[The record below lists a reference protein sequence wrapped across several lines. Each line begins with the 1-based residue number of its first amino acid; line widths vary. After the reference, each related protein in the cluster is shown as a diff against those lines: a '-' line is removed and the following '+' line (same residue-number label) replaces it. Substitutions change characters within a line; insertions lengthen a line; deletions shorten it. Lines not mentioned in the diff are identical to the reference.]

1 MITSFVYKYTQI
13 FVSIQILLIF
23 NLIGLH
29 MLLVFVWIFVDFY
42 FVELISDV
50 GRRRNSIIFYWLWY
64 LSVSQ
69 KAHCKEETKSC
80 LTLHFRGPIF
90 SENVKFGFGVR
101 FWVVLFPLWTR
112 APEGCDSMS
121 KGSNFCTNFKPRR
134 RIFWPGPAIR
144 RVRKK
149 ARHVGTCQAENEA
162 LCLISSQRSCRWS
175 AACPG
180 IRRLASSGRLPSGR
194 PPAAST
200 PRRLRSGPSRRRHPP
215 A

>member
-29 MLLVFVWIFVDFY
+29 MLLILVFVWIFVDFY

-101 FWVVLFPLWTR
+101 FWVVLFPLWTG

-121 KGSNFCTNFKPRR
+121 KGSNFCTNFKPRGG
-134 RIFWPGPAIR
+134 FF
-144 RVRKK
+144 
-149 ARHVGTCQAENEA
+149 
-162 LCLISSQRSCRWS
+162 
-175 AACPG
+175 
-180 IRRLASSGRLPSGR
+180 GRG
-194 PPAAST
+194 
-200 PRRLRSGPSRRRHPP
+200 LRFGG
-215 A
+215 